1 MDGPETSTVPMRT
14 PYRLALGSRERTD
27 RKEIIMRF
35 TPKTIVSAHCDL
47 PCGVYDPAQA
57 RIEAESVK
65 AIQEKYQGNED
76 PVFRS
81 RAVLIKEQRAEL
93 VKHHLAVLW
102 HDYFK
107 APHFEKYPELHTLF
121 NDTIKQAS
129 GTGSKQSMDPAD
141 GQKLLDNIKEI
152 DRIFWE
158 TKKA

>member
-1 MDGPETSTVPMRT
+1 MLFR
-14 PYRLALGSRERTD
+14 
-27 RKEIIMRF
+27 
-35 TPKTIVSAHCDL
+35 TPKTVVSAHCDL

-76 PVFRS
+76 PVFRQ

-93 VKHHLAVLW
+93 VKHHLDVLW

-107 APHFEKYPELHTLF
+107 APHFEKYPDLHTLF
-121 NDTIKQAS
+121 NDTIKLAS
-129 GTGSKQSMDPAD
+129 GTGAKQSMDPAD
-141 GQKLLDNIKEI
+141 GQKLLDGIAKI
-152 DRIFWE
+152 DAIFWE

>member
-1 MDGPETSTVPMRT
+1 MRLPRFLTPDTV
-14 PYRLALGSRERTD
+14 
-27 RKEIIMRF
+27 
-35 TPKTIVSAHCDL
+35 VSAHCDL

-57 RIEAESVK
+57 RIEAQSVK
-65 AIQEKYQGNED
+65 AMQEKYLANED
-76 PVFRS
+76 PVFRA
-81 RAVLIKEQRAEL
+81 RAIGIIGERATL

-121 NDTIKQAS
+121 NDTIKLAS

-141 GQKLLDNIKEI
+141 GGKLLDNIKEI